1 MRFILLAVLGLM
13 IASPALA
20 EGNVYAGKMRFT
32 ICSQCHGLDG
42 MGLERVGT
50 PRLAGQRPYYLKRQL
65 QNFQNG
71 IRGKH
76 PDDEKGQM
84 MRPMSLTLKT
94 EQDIDDVIAYIASL
108 QPTIE
113 MLPDDPE

>member
-1 MRFILLAVLGLM
+1 MRLAV
-13 IASPALA
+13 IAALSLTFIAPAFA
-20 EGNVYAGKMRFT
+20 EGNVYAGKMSFT

-50 PRLAGQRPYYLKRQL
+50 PRLAGQKPYYLKRQL
-65 QNFQNG
+65 QNFQKG

-84 MRPMSLTLKT
+84 MRPMSLTLQD
-94 EQDIDDVIAYIASL
+94 EQAIDDVVAYITSL
-108 QPTIE
+108 QPIMD

>member
-1 MRFILLAVLGLM
+1 MRVLLWAAMAFCLS
-13 IASPALA
+13 ASAQA

-50 PRLAGQRPYYLKRQL
+50 PRLAGQKPYYLKRQL
-65 QNFQNG
+65 RNFQQG

-84 MRPMSLTLKT
+84 MRPMSLTLKS
-94 EQDIDDVIAYIASL
+94 EQDIDDVIAYIQTLDVPA
-108 QPTIE
+108 
-113 MLPDDPE
+113 D

>member
-1 MRFILLAVLGLM
+1 MKTACALLSAAV
-13 IASPALA
+13 AVCSVPAQA

-50 PRLAGQRPYYLKRQL
+50 PRLAGQKPYYLKRQL
-65 QNFQNG
+65 QNFQKG

-94 EQDIDDVIAYIASL
+94 EQDIDDVIAYIQTLDVPA
-108 QPTIE
+108 
-113 MLPDDPE
+113 D

>member
-1 MRFILLAVLGLM
+1 MRLAV
-13 IASPALA
+13 IAALSLTFVVPAFA
-20 EGNVYAGKMRFT
+20 EGNVYAGKMSFT

-50 PRLAGQRPYYLKRQL
+50 PRLAGQKPYYLKRQL
-65 QNFQNG
+65 QNFQKG

-94 EQDIDDVIAYIASL
+94 EQDIDDVIAYIQTLDA
-108 QPTIE
+108 PV
-113 MLPDDPE
+113 D